1 MAIPL
6 IREPDEEAT
15 YYNGLLERCH
25 FCRTST
31 RWWHE
36 NTNNP
41 VCQDCS
47 KKHRVSE
54 LPDHG
59 QRVRAMKRKKAKE
72 AKRNDS

>member
-1 MAIPL
+1 MAIPV
-6 IREPDEEAT
+6 IREPDEEASN
-15 YYNGLLERCH
+15 YGGLLESCH
-25 FCRTST
+25 FCQMAT

-41 VCQDCS
+41 VCQQCA

-59 QRVRAMKRKKAKE
+59 QRVRAMKRKKARE